1 MYETRSTMALI
12 LETDR
17 LLLRNWEEKDF
28 GPYHAMNNDPV
39 VCEYFPD
46 LQTEAQS
53 RSVIT
58 RYRAQEQRDG
68 YSFQPL
74 IERATGAFIGDI
86 GLAKVEFDA
95 GFRGATEIGWMMQR
109 QFWGRGYATEMARA
123 LLDHAFDVLGLPEVV
138 AFTVPANAPSRRVM
152 ERLGMVQDEAAGFDH
167 PNIAA
172 GHPLR
177 RHVLYRATAPSSQQA
192 AKPA

>member
-1 MYETRSTMALI
+1 MVLI
-12 LETDR
+12 LQTDR
-17 LLLRNWEEKDF
+17 LLLRNWEEQDF

-74 IERATGAFIGDI
+74 IERATGDFIGDI

-95 GFRGATEIGWMMQR
+95 GFQGVTEIGWMMQR

-123 LLDHAFDVLGLPEVV
+123 LLDHAFTVLGLAEVV
-138 AFTVPANAPSRRVM
+138 AFTVPANARSRRVM

-167 PNIAA
+167 PNIAE

-177 RHVLYRATAPSSQQA
+177 RHVLYRATAPA
-192 AKPA
+192 ARAVAQPA

>member
-1 MYETRSTMALI
+1 MALM

-17 LLLRNWEEKDF
+17 LLLRNWEEQDF
-28 GPYHAMNNDPV
+28 APYHAMNNDPV

-53 RSVIT
+53 RNVIA
-58 RYRAQEQRDG
+58 RYREQEQREG

-86 GLAKVEFDA
+86 GLARVKFDA
-95 GFRGATEIGWMMQR
+95 GFQSATEIGWMMQR
-109 QFWGRGYATEMARA
+109 EFWGRGYATEMARA
-123 LLDHAFDVLGLPEVV
+123 LLDHAFTVLGLPEVV
-138 AFTVPANAPSRRVM
+138 AFTVPANARSRRVM

-167 PNIAA
+167 PNIAE

-177 RHVLYRATAPSSQQA
+177 PHVLYRATAPSA
-192 AKPA
+192 PVTAEPA

>member
-1 MYETRSTMALI
+1 MALM

-17 LLLRNWEEKDF
+17 LLLRNWEEQDF
-28 GPYHAMNNDPV
+28 APYHAMNNDPV

-53 RSVIT
+53 RRVIA
-58 RYRAQEQRDG
+58 RYREQEQREG

-86 GLAKVEFDA
+86 GLARVKFDA
-95 GFRGATEIGWMMQR
+95 EFQGATEIGWMMQR
-109 QFWGRGYATEMARA
+109 EFWGRGYATEMARA
-123 LLDHAFDVLGLPEVV
+123 LLDHAFTVLGLPEVV
-138 AFTVPANAPSRRVM
+138 AFTVPANARSRRVM
-152 ERLGMVQDEAAGFDH
+152 ERLAMVQDEAAGFDH
-167 PNIAA
+167 PNIAE

-177 RHVLYRATAPSSQQA
+177 PHVLYRATAPSA
-192 AKPA
+192 PGTAELA